1 MSEIVVMKQSEAE
14 TDLQKYVLFKQKNE
28 KLKKTIKDIQESNNL
43 ASQTKAVIESKV
55 NEIAP
60 ALATV

>member
-43 ASQTKAVIESKV
+43 VSQTTAIIVSKV
-55 NEIAP
+55 NEITP
-60 ALATV
+60 ALA